1 VAVRAVREYPP
12 ESVHSQS
19 PMTPEYRATLIKLLA
34 DQARAE
40 LVAAHTY
47 SRWVSR
53 APSPEE
59 KVALAEIAKDET
71 EHWYLV
77 IELLRD
83 LGVSPEAARRHR
95 TRSWFYASG
104 NVLVPWLTWLD
115 VAMGAFLVDAA
126 AYILVEDFAQSSY
139 APWARVA
146 QSILK
151 DEEDHPD
158 FGRRFLSRQIE
169 RRGPAPV
176 QRALKRWWRMSM
188 NLFGPPVTRNTDL
201 YIRLGLKFRTNEER
215 RQIFRRSLEPQIC
228 ALGLAVPR
236 LSRERYPFF

>member
-1 VAVRAVREYPP
+1 MAIREYPP
-12 ESVHSQS
+12 ASVHPQS
-19 PMTPEYRATLIKLLA
+19 PMTPEYRTTLIKLLA

-53 APSPEE
+53 APDPDE
-59 KVALAEIAKDET
+59 KLALAEIAKEET
-71 EHWYLV
+71 EHWYLAM
-77 IELLRD
+77 ELLRE
-83 LGVSPEAARRHR
+83 LGVSPEAARRHQ
-95 TRSWFYASG
+95 TRSRFYALTQL
-104 NVLVPWLTWLD
+104 LVPRLTWLD
-115 VAMGAFLVDAA
+115 VAMGAFLVDTA

-146 QSILK
+146 QNILK

-158 FGRRFLSRQIE
+158 FGRRFLKGQIE
-169 RRGPAPV
+169 RRGSVPV
-176 QRALKRWWRMSM
+176 QRALKKWWRVCM
-188 NLFGPPVTRNTDL
+188 NLFGPPVTPNTDL

-215 RQIFRRSLEPQIC
+215 RQIFRASLEPQIR
-228 ALGLAVPR
+228 ALGLEVPR

>member
-1 VAVRAVREYPP
+1 MVVREYPP
-12 ESVHSQS
+12 ESVHPDG
-19 PMTPEYRATLIKLLA
+19 PMTAEYRATLIKLLA

-53 APSPEE
+53 APGPDE
-59 KVALAEIAKDET
+59 KMALAEIAKEET
-71 EHWYLV
+71 EHWYQAL
-77 IELLRD
+77 ELLRE
-83 LGVSPEAARRHR
+83 LGVGPEAARRHQ
-95 TRSWFYASG
+95 TRSRFYVLARL
-104 NVLVPWLTWLD
+104 LVPRLTWLD

-146 QSILK
+146 RKILK
-151 DEEDHPD
+151 EEEDHPD
-158 FGRRFLSRQIE
+158 FGRRFLGRQIE
-169 RRGPAPV
+169 QRGAGPV
-176 QRALKRWWRMSM
+176 QRALKKWWRVSL

-201 YIRLGLKFRTNEER
+201 YIRLGLKFRTNEDR
-215 RQIFRRSLEPQIC
+215 RQIFRSSLEPQIH
-228 ALGLAVPR
+228 ALGLGVPR